1 MNFLIKYF
9 ANYQIKKMCATS
21 RNKQFVKLCDA
32 KTIGIIFEATNSDT
46 FEVVKKFI
54 LQLKEYTK
62 NVHAIGYIDEKLT
75 PNYSYIKTDIDL
87 FNKKELQQFYKPQSP
102 YIKTF
107 MDDEK
112 DLLIDINFN
121 QKIPLQFIAAGSKA
135 KCKVGLHVLENEK
148 IHDVLIATTMQQGL
162 DFYLQQV
169 IKYLGI
175 V

>member
-1 MNFLIKYF
+1 
-9 ANYQIKKMCATS
+9 MCAAL
-21 RNKQFVKLCDA
+21 RNKQFVKLGDA
-32 KTIGIIFEATNSDT
+32 KTIGIVFNATDNST
-46 FEVVKKFI
+46 FETIKKFI
-54 LQLKEYTK
+54 IQLKEYTT
-62 NVHAIGYIDEKLT
+62 NVHAIGYIDEKFT

-112 DLLIDINFN
+112 DLLIDINFH

-135 KCKVGLHVLENEK
+135 KCKVGLHLPENEK
-148 IHDVLIATTMQQGL
+148 IHDVLIATSTQQGL

-169 IKYLGI
+169 VKYLS
-175 V
+175 VV